1 MIPFR
6 YIVSRKSNEDATAIF
21 ELRVRDIEVM
31 ESHLRET
38 EELVEATRNKILEVN
53 SIKTWLSKERDRP
66 GECWAF

>member
-1 MIPFR
+1 M
-6 YIVSRKSNEDATAIF
+6 KSNEDSTAIF

-38 EELVEATRNKILEVN
+38 EELIEATRNKILEVN

-66 GECWAF
+66 GERGASKCSL